1 MTDLINALMDKLAK
15 QRSVSLY
22 VRQEERIS
30 KINETYNLD
39 IKPIDVIRLGVDL
52 ALDELEAKLKK
63 GE

>member
-63 GE
+63 EE